1 MNRLFKLLFKTLD
14 KIGKDKYEHFT
25 LGAIIASIILCITL
39 WLPLSTSIIISII
52 SVVIAEL
59 FKEFVLDSEA
69 AYKDIIATIIG
80 GSCVWLP
87 MIII

>member
-1 MNRLFKLLFKTLD
+1 MKNTFSKLFRYLD
-14 KIGKDKYEHFT
+14 KIGKDKYQHFT
-25 LGAIIASIILCITL
+25 LGAIIASLVMCVTL

-59 FKEFVLDSEA
+59 FKEFVLDGKA
-69 AYKDIIATIIG
+69 DYKDIIATILG

>member
-1 MNRLFKLLFKTLD
+1 MHRLFKLLFKKLD
-14 KIGKDKYEHFT
+14 KIGKDKYQHFT
-25 LGAIIASIILCITL
+25 LGAIIASLVMGVTL

-59 FKEFVLDSEA
+59 FKEFVLDGKA
-69 AYKDIIATIIG
+69 DYKDIIATILG

-87 MIII
+87 IIII